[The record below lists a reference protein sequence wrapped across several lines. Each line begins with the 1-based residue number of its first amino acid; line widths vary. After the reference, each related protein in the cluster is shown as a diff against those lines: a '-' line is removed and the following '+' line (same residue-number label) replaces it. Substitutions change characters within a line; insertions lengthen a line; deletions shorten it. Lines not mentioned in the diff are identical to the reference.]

1 MHIPEIVYLYKGY
14 NDHCVATEMMWG
26 GGWGVRRV
34 TWLLSV
40 RFLVVEQG
48 VGIKLLFFF
57 LFCFFPVSNCSSIT
71 GNCGYCVCFF
81 VSCLPSLSPVHLT
94 RCY

>member
-26 GGWGVRRV
+26 GGGEGGDWGVRRV

-57 LFCFFPVSNCSSIT
+57 CSVFFQFPIV
-71 GNCGYCVCFF
+71 
-81 VSCLPSLSPVHLT
+81 LL
-94 RCY
+94 